1 MLISQQEPKVLGQ
14 RGIISLEGETTLAF
28 LQDLLTCDVEKLS
41 DGQAAYGGLLS
52 PQGKIL
58 YETFVANVDGRI
70 WLDCPLSQ
78 REGLAQKLKLYR
90 LRAKIIIT
98 EHPELEIAVGNH
110 GWADPRHP
118 TMGQRQIIAKASLP
132 ETSVY
137 HAARIAL
144 GLADGGQ
151 DLGEGQ
157 FSPHEANW
165 DQMGGVSFTKGCY
178 VGQEVVSRMQHRA
191 TARSRIL
198 PVMFDGE
205 ALANTP
211 IVSGD
216 TAMGET
222 LSASGTMAL
231 ALLRLDRLAEAKAP
245 LLANGLRLHV
255 KKPDWIKYEVQ
266 VPEAAK

>member
-1 MLISQQEPKVLGQ
+1 MLISQQEPKILGQ

-28 LQDLLTCDVEKLS
+28 LQDLLTCDVENLS
-41 DGQAAYGGLLS
+41 EGAAAYGGLLS

-58 YETFVANVDGRI
+58 YEIFVANWGGKI

-78 REGLAQKLKLYR
+78 REGLIQKLKLYR
-90 LRAKIIIT
+90 LRAKITIA
-98 EHPELEIAVGNH
+98 EHPELEIAVGNE
-110 GWADPRHP
+110 GWADPRHEA
-118 TMGQRQIIAKASLP
+118 MGKRQIVPKGSFL
-132 ETSVY
+132 ETMHY

-151 DLGEGQ
+151 DLGEGRL
-157 FSPHEANW
+157 FPHEANW

-198 PVMFDGE
+198 PVMFDAD

-216 TAMGET
+216 MAIGET
-222 LSASGTMAL
+222 LSASGTTAL

-255 KKPDWIKYEVQ
+255 KKPDWIKYEVTIAEIAQ
-266 VPEAAK
+266 